1 MRRFNNKDTI
11 SKITMESIVVIFS
24 HQASLEIF
32 NSNNHS
38 LFIYHGVL
46 YSSEHAGVSAKS
58 ACTLTLVFETE
69 NSSDVL
75 K

>member
-32 NSNNHS
+32 NSSNHS
-38 LFIYHGVL
+38 LFYHGVL